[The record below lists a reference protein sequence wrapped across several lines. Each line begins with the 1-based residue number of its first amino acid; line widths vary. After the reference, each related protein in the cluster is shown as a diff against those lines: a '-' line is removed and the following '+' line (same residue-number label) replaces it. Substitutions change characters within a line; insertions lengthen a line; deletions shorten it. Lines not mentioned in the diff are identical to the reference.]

1 MGLDF
6 EVNNFFHDLWWHKIF
21 EKGPAQYCI
30 LAETLILPL
39 KKEEKRRKRNKS
51 ILPFSYVQSFSISQ

>member
-21 EKGPAQYCI
+21 EKGPAQYCV

-39 KKEEKRRKRNKS
+39 KKEEKRTKV
-51 ILPFSYVQSFSISQ
+51 SYLSHMFNLLALVSDTT